1 MTRSVQRSPN
11 ASSAKLIGQSERRE
25 AATPSNLAD
34 LQTAS
39 LVVKFGSMTT
49 LTNTITIDAPADRVW
64 AILTNLAELEKYD
77 PTVAKST
84 VTSAEPTGFG
94 AARKVTMKDGK
105 HWFDEQIT
113 AFEPEV
119 ALTFELTSC
128 NFPIKHLSHSYSF
141 AAEEGRTTVTQVMTY
156 TPRFGRVGKLMDAIA
171 IRRQSDS
178 GVKKFFDGL
187 KAHVEGI

>member
-1 MTRSVQRSPN
+1 MQVLSFT
-11 ASSAKLIGQSERRE
+11 LG
-25 AATPSNLAD
+25 
-34 LQTAS
+34 S
-39 LVVKFGSMTT
+39 LTT
-49 LTNTITIDAPADRVW
+49 LTNTITVEAPADRVW
-64 AILTNLAELEKYD
+64 AILTNLPELEKYD

-84 VTSAEPTGFG
+84 LTSAKPTGVG

-105 HWFDEQIT
+105 HWFNEQIT
-113 AFEPEV
+113 AFDPAI

-128 NFPIKHLSHSYSF
+128 NFPIKNLSHSYSF

-156 TPRFGRVGKLMDAIA
+156 TPRFGLAGKLVDAIA

-187 KAHVEGI
+187 KTHVEGT